1 MTAYRKTEVE
11 SFSAGSD
18 LTTSQFRFVKLQS
31 NGRVIRCDTAG
42 ERAYG
47 VVLNKP
53 ANGETAQVAIG
64 EGGSEVVAGGAVTR
78 GVEVTTDNQGRAVA
92 ATTDKYYVNGIARTA
107 ASAAGNRFGVN
118 LTTYQKNV

>member
-11 SFSAGSD
+11 SLNAGSD
-18 LTTSQFRFVKLQS
+18 LSTSQFRFVKLQS

-53 ANGETAQVAIG
+53 TEGKTAQVAIG
-64 EGGSEVVAGGAVTR
+64 TGGSEVTAGGAVNR

-92 ATTDKYYVNGIARTA
+92 ATTDKHYVNGIARTSA
-107 ASAAGNRFGVN
+107 AAAGNRFGVN